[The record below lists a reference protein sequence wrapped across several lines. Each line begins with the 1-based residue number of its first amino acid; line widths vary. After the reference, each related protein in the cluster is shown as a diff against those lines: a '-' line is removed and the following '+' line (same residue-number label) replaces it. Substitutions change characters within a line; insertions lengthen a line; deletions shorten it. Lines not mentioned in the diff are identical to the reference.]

1 MSDQCIAGIAVVEDE
16 RALVEVLLRLF
27 AKRGIHVCFVA
38 YDGGEAILKFI
49 KSTPKPHIV
58 LMDYRMPTVNGI
70 DATIEILKIDP
81 ETRIIFLSADID
93 VKEEALK
100 AGVRIFLK
108 KPASIKD
115 IDNAIDEIAKTIP
128 DIELHQD
135 R

>member
-1 MSDQCIAGIAVVEDE
+1 MSDECGAGIAVVEDE
-16 RALVEVLLRLF
+16 RALVDVLLRLF
-27 AKRGIHVCFVA
+27 AKRGIRVCFVA

-70 DATIEILKIDP
+70 DATIEIMKIDP

-93 VKEEALK
+93 VKEDALK
-100 AGVRIFLK
+100 AGVKIFLK

-115 IDNAIDEIAKTIP
+115 IDNAIREIVKTIP
-128 DIELHQD
+128 GLKLIYNN
-135 R
+135 

>member
-1 MSDQCIAGIAVVEDE
+1 MSDECRAGIAVVEDE
-16 RALVEVLLRLF
+16 RALVDVLLRLF
-27 AKRGIHVCFVA
+27 AKRGIRVCFVA

-81 ETRIIFLSADID
+81 ETRIVFLSADID
-93 VKEEALK
+93 VKEAALK
-100 AGVRIFLK
+100 AGVKLFLK

-115 IDNAIDEIAKTIP
+115 IDNAMVEISKDIP
-128 DIELHQD
+128 DIKLH
-135 R
+135 